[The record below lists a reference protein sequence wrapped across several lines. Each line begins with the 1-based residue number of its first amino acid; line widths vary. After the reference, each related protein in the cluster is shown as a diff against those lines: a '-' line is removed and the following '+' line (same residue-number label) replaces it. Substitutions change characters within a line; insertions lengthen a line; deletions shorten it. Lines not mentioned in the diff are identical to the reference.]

1 MVEPDIKAQLVG
13 EIYIALQRLN
23 ADEELLSIIGSWRDT
38 LGDATVLE
46 LLRDY
51 NAGRM
56 TLHRPQ

>member
-1 MVEPDIKAQLVG
+1 MVEPDIKAQLAG
-13 EIYIALQRLN
+13 EIYIALERLG
-23 ADEELLSIIGSWRDT
+23 ADEELLSIVGSWRDT